1 VAFQSFST
9 NAKALRNHARRK
21 TSRHRGLLST
31 KPPRR
36 LKACAGENVWEAA
49 GTLPLHELEKIIG
62 TVEHDEGIA
71 TASGWVTQKFGGF
84 PKSGETLAVGACEL
98 RVEEM
103 DGPRV
108 ARLKVTK
115 GVVK

>member
-1 VAFQSFST
+1 MSGKRPAHCRCMIWKKSS
-9 NAKALRNHARRK
+9 
-21 TSRHRGLLST
+21 
-31 KPPRR
+31 
-36 LKACAGENVWEAA
+36 
-49 GTLPLHELEKIIG
+49 G

-84 PKSGETLAVGACEL
+84 PKSGDTLAVGACEL

-108 ARLKVTK
+108 ARLKITK
-115 GVVK
+115 SVDAEDSANRISR